1 MQVQREDGRNETF
14 RIHAHFCMF
23 ILSSPFINMEDIV
36 AEMSFVCTKK
46 SKNGLYAWF
55 SPSRLCLYLFCKDCR
70 LNKGLNTRT
79 DWAFSLTLSYG
90 SSLNR

>member
-1 MQVQREDGRNETF
+1 
-14 RIHAHFCMF
+14 
-23 ILSSPFINMEDIV
+23 MEDIV
-36 AEMSFVCTKK
+36 AKNVFCMYKK

-70 LNKGLNTRT
+70 LHKGLNTLT

-90 SSLNR
+90 SGLNR